1 MAHQLIR
8 VSSSAYLR
16 LARAAGELQARMG
29 HRVSLSDALDYLLH
43 KRSGKARRFF
53 RQLKK
58 KRNLLGR
65 GARRQKKASPVVSK
79 SPKKAPLVLT
89 SKNQPIKPVQRKL
102 V

>member
-1 MAHQLIR
+1 MSHQLIR

-16 LARAAGELQARMG
+16 LARAAGELQSRMG

-53 RQLKK
+53 KQLKK
-58 KRNLLGR
+58 RRHLLGR
-65 GARRQKKASPVVSK
+65 GARRQKKALPA
-79 SPKKAPLVLT
+79 PKVPKTPRLVLT
-89 SKNQPIKPVQRKL
+89 SKNQPISPIQRKL